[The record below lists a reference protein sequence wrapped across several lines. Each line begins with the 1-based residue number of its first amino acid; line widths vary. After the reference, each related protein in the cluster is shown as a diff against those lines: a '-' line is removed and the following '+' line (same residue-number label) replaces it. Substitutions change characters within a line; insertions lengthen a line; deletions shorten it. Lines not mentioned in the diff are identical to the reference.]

1 MELQKAEQEVRSK
14 IAELERLRA
23 AQAKQDVFLDETYWS
38 LVNKLQDARTYGAAR
53 AVVANLGLYLKGI
66 SSSAESDDI
75 NTILGDQDQME
86 RLNRAVAFP
95 ESLGLGKTE
104 LPCTLPGYVIAGPGT
119 GKSTFAANYMRDL
132 WARGQKGILISLE
145 MTPLEMWNRIFAVE
159 AFKRTGSSMGYRRA
173 NQEMKSEQYREIID
187 DLSQNIFV
195 TKIGDRTPTVSDSLR
210 WLVAFQERYWRPDVV
225 VLDYLQK
232 MIGGAESKQNDKVQ
246 LDDVIRQYVD
256 FCKREA
262 IPVVLLSQKSRGTE
276 VNSIESGQGTSLI
289 EHTAGVLITLQ
300 REYTGEDKTYDL
312 LLARVLKNR
321 RGGKAPQVTKID
333 KVSGAA
339 AGPATMD
346 EYLELSQARQ
356 SKKKT
361 VK

>member
-1 MELQKAEQEVRSK
+1 M
-14 IAELERLRA
+14 
-23 AQAKQDVFLDETYWS
+23 
-38 LVNKLQDARTYGAAR
+38 
-53 AVVANLGLYLKGI
+53 
-66 SSSAESDDI
+66 
-75 NTILGDQDQME
+75 
-86 RLNRAVAFP
+86 
-95 ESLGLGKTE
+95 
-104 LPCTLPGYVIAGPGT
+104 
-119 GKSTFAANYMRDL
+119 
-132 WARGQKGILISLE
+132 
-145 MTPLEMWNRIFAVE
+145 
-159 AFKRTGSSMGYRRA
+159 
-173 NQEMKSEQYREIID
+173 
-187 DLSQNIFV
+187 
-195 TKIGDRTPTVSDSLR
+195 
-210 WLVAFQERYWRPDVV
+210 V